1 MNDQDI
7 AGFTD
12 LMVGLCDVYG
22 KEPPRGMAMDI
33 YFSALRDYPLEQV
46 RIAANKHVQDPKAGQ
61 FFPKPADFIRH
72 LSGSELTTDQ
82 IISAAR
88 LKKTPLGI
96 LCRIHIGHFDLEHN
110 TDMFYLKQRA
120 EECLQMLPEW
130 KARAKVGDYTD
141 HEVSIMLKH
150 KVNPL
155 KPLFD
160 GLPPPANREGLKAR
174 ALEIME
180 SDRYKFLI
188 ADTSATA
195 EDEEPLKAAPNVAAF
210 IGKISEQLS

>member
-1 MNDQDI
+1 MDNQDKPAFSELI
-7 AGFTD
+7 S
-12 LMVGLCDVYG
+12 GLCDVYG
-22 KEPPRGMAMDI
+22 KEPPQGMAMDI
-33 YFSALRDYPLEQV
+33 YFNALREYPIEHIQQ
-46 RIAANKHVQDPKAGQ
+46 AANKHVQDPKSGQ

-72 LSGSELTTDQ
+72 LTVGELTTDQ

-88 LKKTPLGI
+88 LKQTPLGI

-110 TDMFYLKQRA
+110 ADMFYLRQRA
-120 EECLQMLPEW
+120 EECLQLLPEW
-130 KARAKVGDYTD
+130 KARAKVGEYTD

-160 GLPPPANREGLKAR
+160 GLPPPANREALKAR